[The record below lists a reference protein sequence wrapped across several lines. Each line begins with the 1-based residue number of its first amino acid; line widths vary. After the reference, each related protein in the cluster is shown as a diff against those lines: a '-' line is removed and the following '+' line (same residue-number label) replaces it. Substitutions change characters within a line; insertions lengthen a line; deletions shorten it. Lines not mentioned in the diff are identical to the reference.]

1 MYVPP
6 ELLIKVSAVI
16 VPHPTYVLLSLGQS
30 LNTLC
35 IQIGCMAMAVVASPD
50 PMALSPLGSTVREK
64 FKLMM
69 SGNKMPPVNS
79 KSVTE
84 TVSPVSKTS

>member
-1 MYVPP
+1 
-6 ELLIKVSAVI
+6 
-16 VPHPTYVLLSLGQS
+16 
-30 LNTLC
+30 
-35 IQIGCMAMAVVASPD
+35 MAVVASPD
-50 PMALSPLGSTVREK
+50 PMALSPFGSTVREK